1 MSKIQNVRLPNA
13 AMGQYSPQQFDQLV
27 RSLEQVILQLN
38 SSYTSIPDQNVSASQ
53 MWFGEGQGVA
63 EGTLFDYIDFNTNAV
78 FSEQTGRMGW
88 NSADS
93 TMDIGMDYG
102 VIQQV
107 GQETYARVSNN
118 TGVQIDNGTVVGF
131 VGSSSGAI
139 SVAPYLADGSAS
151 SLYIL
156 GVMTHDLPD
165 TGETGY
171 CTVWGF
177 VRGLDTSAFSAG
189 DILYASPS
197 TAGEFTNVKPTAP
210 DNVIPLAACIISDA
224 TDGVVFVR
232 PTIEQQESYG
242 EFSATSNQTIAVT
255 NTAYAVT
262 FNTTLITN
270 GITIGTPASRI
281 VVPESGLYEIFAE
294 FQVSS
299 TSSSAKNLW
308 VWFRKNGTDIPN
320 SAVIAT
326 SNINNGYMA
335 VSHSLTVSMEVDDY
349 IEVMY
354 AGDSTAMSLNAAAAT
369 AFAPASAAVKL
380 QITQAQQ

>member
-13 AMGQYSPQQFDQLV
+13 ATGQYSPQQFDQLV
-27 RSLEQVILQLN
+27 RSLEQIILQLN

-88 NSADS
+88 DSSDS
-93 TMDIGMDYG
+93 TLDIGMDYG

-131 VGSSSGAI
+131 AGASPEAL
-139 SVAPYLADGSAS
+139 SVSPYLADGN
-151 SLYIL
+151 SLALYTL

-165 TGETGY
+165 TGEKGY

-177 VRGLDTSAFSAG
+177 VREMNTSAFSAG
-189 DILYASPS
+189 DILYASP
-197 TAGEFTNVKPTAP
+197 TVAGGLTNVKPTAP
-210 DNVIPLAACIISDA
+210 DNVTPLAACIVSDA
-224 TDGVVFVR
+224 TEGVIFVR
-232 PTIEQQESYG
+232 PTIEQQEFYG
-242 EFSATSNQTIAVT
+242 EFSATSDQTIAAI
-255 NTAYAVT
+255 NTPYAAT
-262 FNTTLITN
+262 FDTTLITN
-270 GITIGTPASRI
+270 GVTLGTPASRI
-281 VVPESGLYEIFAE
+281 VVPQSGLYEIFSEVQAL
-294 FQVSS
+294 S
-299 TSSSAKNLW
+299 TSGSAKNLW
-308 VWFRKNGTDIPN
+308 IWFRKNGTDIAN
-320 SAVIAT
+320 SSTIAT
-326 SNINNGYMA
+326 SKISNGYLA
-335 VSHSLTVSMEVDDY
+335 VGHSLTVSLAANDY

-354 AGDSTAMSLNAAAAT
+354 AGSSTAMSLKAAAAT
-369 AFAPASAAVKL
+369 AFAPAAAAVKL